1 MQRLPHVLV
10 EETSSCRSENI
21 PNYTLNVYCNPHQ
34 NPMESFCNVNPDLNA
49 IRFIY
54 LFTYFVFCLFR
65 AAFPAYGGSQPRGRI
80 GATAA
85 GLGHSHSNMRS

>member
-54 LFTYFVFCLFR
+54 LPILSFVFL
-65 AAFPAYGGSQPRGRI
+65 GLHSQHMEVPS
-80 GATAA
+80 
-85 GLGHSHSNMRS
+85 LGVESELQLLA